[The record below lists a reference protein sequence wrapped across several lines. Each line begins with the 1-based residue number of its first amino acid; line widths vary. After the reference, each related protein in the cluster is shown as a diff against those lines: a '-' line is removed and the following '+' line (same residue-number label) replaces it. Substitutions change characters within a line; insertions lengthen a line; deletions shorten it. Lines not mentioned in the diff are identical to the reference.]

1 VCVPRCVRTTAPGLH
16 GKTKPATHSSSLPTG
31 GVSDARWRAGA
42 ALLCSVAAALGGCD
56 GGLQYS
62 LTHGLLLRY
71 LDTCRHMKSCKYV
84 HYEIDPA
91 DRHKLTEL
99 NKVLS
104 HHLSELYSRYPRGP
118 TMLTVP
124 SLSSAAA
131 GADAG
136 RQHRPDPVVRCTLR
150 NAARCMMPPLS

>member
-1 VCVPRCVRTTAPGLH
+1 
-16 GKTKPATHSSSLPTG
+16 
-31 GVSDARWRAGA
+31 
-42 ALLCSVAAALGGCD
+42 
-56 GGLQYS
+56 
-62 LTHGLLLRY
+62 
-71 LDTCRHMKSCKYV
+71 MKSCKYV

-99 NKVLS
+99 NKVLTVAPPLGTPS
-104 HHLSELYSRYPRGP
+104 SVPSGL

-136 RQHRPDPVVRCTLR
+136 RQHRAGPRRTLHVAQR
-150 NAARCMMPPLS
+150 GALHDA